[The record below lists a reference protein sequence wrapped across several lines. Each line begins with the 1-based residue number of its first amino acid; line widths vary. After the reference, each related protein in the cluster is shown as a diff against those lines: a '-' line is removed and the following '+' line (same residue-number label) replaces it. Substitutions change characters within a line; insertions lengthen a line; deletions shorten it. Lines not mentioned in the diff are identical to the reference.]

1 MSLVDQIK
9 QLSDD
14 TVPINEN
21 FENLKTALEEYHRLI
36 DEGKL
41 IPRSNNLQSGY
52 TVYEYRSNADMHL

>member
-21 FENLKTALEEYHRLI
+21 FENLKIALEEYHRLI